1 MKNYIII
8 LIITIV
14 CPNLFAQQTLIEKS
28 DSLFFNLN
36 ENYIKRIS
44 VDYGSKKDR
53 LYLLAEP
60 KIQANIFFEIDTVCF
75 SEKSI
80 NTVKVEDL
88 KSFLRKH
95 SILTN
100 DDNLYVSVG
109 KLFRALKPYCVYFVD
124 NKLENQK
131 LYRAILIKEEI

>member
-8 LIITIV
+8 LISVIV
-14 CPNLFAQQTLIEKS
+14 CPNLFAQQTLMKKS

-60 KIQANIFFEIDTVCF
+60 KIQANIFFEIDKVCF
-75 SEKSI
+75 
-80 NTVKVEDL
+80 
-88 KSFLRKH
+88 
-95 SILTN
+95 
-100 DDNLYVSVG
+100 
-109 KLFRALKPYCVYFVD
+109 
-124 NKLENQK
+124 
-131 LYRAILIKEEI
+131 